1 MALLSDGE
9 CRRSGGAGHAAEE
22 SIGQGAKAKQVLW
35 RSEESRVVGR
45 CGIGRLEAGPV
56 SWNQRPATVGQD
68 QDEPEAAITM
78 CMAKNGER
86 SSMEWMMTASDFHLG
101 GKVSEV
107 GSVWWFP
114 SIM

>member
-1 MALLSDGE
+1 
-9 CRRSGGAGHAAEE
+9 
-22 SIGQGAKAKQVLW
+22 
-35 RSEESRVVGR
+35 
-45 CGIGRLEAGPV
+45 
-56 SWNQRPATVGQD
+56 
-68 QDEPEAAITM
+68 M